1 MAGSDCSSAT
11 RSGAN
16 GASRLT
22 YGSGARSG
30 ASETNPTCVP
40 GPFRA
45 GADIMSVSGER
56 STGAP
61 PSAGSALRRDTVPRA
76 SLITTAR
83 ASPIHPTIAGRR
95 SKLSASGRTAPFT
108 GETSSTRNVSAYVT
122 GASETV
128 TATQRPSGDHA
139 GPPSAAGVA
148 TSDRVLPVATS
159 TTDTS
164 ARTQSSPAGEG
175 ECEKA
180 IAAPSGAE
188 SNAGPLIPAPT
199 FPPTW
204 TSCGVST
211 RSARGERQ
219 PAPVRRPGRGARRR
233 LDPPGGLLAGGTDG
247 IQVHGRPPLA
257 RLRFHE
263 RLGHFDR
270 RPAPVRRHRHAP
282 DALDRER
289 QLRRPA
295 RDWGLHAGCEEENQ
309 GCGHQVAI

>member
-45 GADIMSVSGER
+45 GADTMSVSGER
-56 STGAP
+56 STAAP

-83 ASPIHPTIAGRR
+83 ASPVQPTIAGRR

-148 TSDRVLPVATS
+148 TSGRVLPVATS

-175 ECEKA
+175 DR
-180 IAAPSGAE
+180 GA
-188 SNAGPLIPAPT
+188 
-199 FPPTW
+199 
-204 TSCGVST
+204 
-211 RSARGERQ
+211 
-219 PAPVRRPGRGARRR
+219 VRRPVERGTTHPRTHMPAH
-233 LDPPGGLLAGGTDG
+233 LDVLRGEQPGG
-247 IQVHGRPPLA
+247 RPGSVPRHVDQIEAREPL
-257 RLRFHE
+257 
-263 RLGHFDR
+263 
-270 RPAPVRRHRHAP
+270 
-282 DALDRER
+282 
-289 QLRRPA
+289 
-295 RDWGLHAGCEEENQ
+295 C
-309 GCGHQVAI
+309 